1 MYEFSTFSVFKFIS
15 LPLPLRFYCN
25 EITTLMFNSF
35 SSFIY
40 IYIYIYWVATICI
53 HKKYVIYC
61 PLFNSLKLIDF
72 KKKYFKTPNKF
83 HNENDHL

>member
-40 IYIYIYWVATICI
+40 IYIYILGGNNLYSQKIRHLLSTI
-53 HKKYVIYC
+53 
-61 PLFNSLKLIDF
+61 
-72 KKKYFKTPNKF
+72 
-83 HNENDHL
+83 